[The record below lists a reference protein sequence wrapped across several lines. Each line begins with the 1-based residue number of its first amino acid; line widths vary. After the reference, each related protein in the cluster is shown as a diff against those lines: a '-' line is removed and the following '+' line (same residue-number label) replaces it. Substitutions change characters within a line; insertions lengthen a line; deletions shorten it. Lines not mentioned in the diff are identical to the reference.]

1 MIFNPHPFMGW
12 GWQGEKMSVPVSKR
26 GETGLEADHH
36 LHALRDEITDFIL
49 LDFGY
54 SKEKNNEKIERFR
67 KSHEYSEHC
76 DAIVARR
83 KKKAESFEEW
93 FIDREADA
101 LLEMMRKIQVG
112 YTIGNS
118 IYPSDTPAKV
128 MEYRERRRH
137 MNEAISTCYAL
148 MQEIQYIGRI
158 LPVDLN
164 RFETITE
171 SILKQIALIKGIRK
185 ADNRFIR
192 NK

>member
-1 MIFNPHPFMGW
+1 
-12 GWQGEKMSVPVSKR
+12 MSVPVSKR

-101 LLEMMRKIQVG
+101 LLEMMRKIQVE

-118 IYPSDTPAKV
+118 IYPSNTPAKV